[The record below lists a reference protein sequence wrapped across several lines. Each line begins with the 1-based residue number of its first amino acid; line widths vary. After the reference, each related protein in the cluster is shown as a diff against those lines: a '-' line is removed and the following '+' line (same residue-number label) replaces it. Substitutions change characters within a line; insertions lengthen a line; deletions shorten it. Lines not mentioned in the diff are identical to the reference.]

1 MEFVD
6 DLAVDDTPGWREI
19 RRVRKIED
27 VLGDDGSK
35 PRLQYLQA
43 NG

>member
-1 MEFVD
+1 MELAD
-6 DLAVDDTPGWREI
+6 DLTVDDTPSWRQI